1 MPGGET
7 GNVSERGADEPG
19 GKTDWV
25 AWHSSYS
32 DASSSLSRRLA
43 VVRVRI
49 GDVLDAVEGRGPIRI
64 LSLCA
69 GDGRDLLPELAARRA
84 LRATTSL
91 VERDDRLAAA
101 ARTAASGLA
110 GVQIRQDDAGDTATF
125 RDVLPV
131 DLLLLCGIFGNIST
145 ADIHATVTAV
155 PSMLATGGTVIW
167 TRGWFAHED
176 LRPTIRDWFAHAG
189 LNEVAFD
196 CDPERFGVGVA
207 SASNEPA
214 SKRIVPSRLFTF
226 TR

>member
-1 MPGGET
+1 
-7 GNVSERGADEPG
+7 
-19 GKTDWV
+19 
-25 AWHSSYS
+25 
-32 DASSSLSRRLA
+32 
-43 VVRVRI
+43 
-49 GDVLDAVEGRGPIRI
+49 
-64 LSLCA
+64 
-69 GDGRDLLPELAARRA
+69 
-84 LRATTSL
+84 
-91 VERDDRLAAA
+91 
-101 ARTAASGLA
+101 
-110 GVQIRQDDAGDTATF
+110 
-125 RDVLPV
+125 VLPV

-196 CDPERFGVGVA
+196 GDPERFGVGVA